1 MAVNKVI
8 YGGDTLID
16 LSGDTVTAQQ
26 LLSGVTAHDKAGNKI
41 VGSYSPPSPPSGTL
55 NISANGS
62 YNVHNY
68 ANVSV
73 NVPVRYF
80 GTIITVSNT
89 SKIVISGIPFYPA
102 GYIAMPGNFA
112 STRNYTFSKNQEIAF
127 AYIYTDLGWSD
138 ERFGISLNG
147 TNETFLVYPNYSVS
161 GSGNNWSATITPSSS
176 GKSFRSGTQYTF
188 RFFGV

>member
-1 MAVNKVI
+1 MI

-26 LLSGVTAHDKAGNKI
+26 LLSGVTAHDRAGNKI
-41 VGSYSPPSPPSGTL
+41 VGSYSPPSPPAGTL

-73 NVPVRYF
+73 NVPIRF
-80 GTIITVSNT
+80 FDAIITISST
-89 SKIVISGIPFYPA
+89 SQIIVSGIPFAPA
-102 GYIAMPGNFA
+102 GYVAMPGNFA
-112 STRNYTFSKNQEIAF
+112 GTRNYTFSRNQEIAF
-127 AYIYTDLGWSD
+127 ANVDGRL
-138 ERFGISLNG
+138 GISLNG

>member
-1 MAVNKVI
+1 MI

-16 LSGDTVTAQQ
+16 LSGDTVTTQQ

-89 SKIVISGIPFYPA
+89 SKIVI
-102 GYIAMPGNFA
+102 
-112 STRNYTFSKNQEIAF
+112 QEIAF